1 MPEVPNALAGA
12 LTVVAL
18 VGGGIFLYP
27 WLLARRGGAIQ
38 VAAITVA
45 LAALF
50 FFFDRG
56 SGNSTASAILAL
68 LWAAAPA
75 AVGRIVYR
83 LQRRGS
89 SAGGS

>member
-1 MPEVPNALAGA
+1 MTAVPNSLAGA
-12 LTVVAL
+12 VTVIAL

-27 WLLARRGGAIQ
+27 WLLARRGGAIA
-38 VAAITVA
+38 VAAITAA

-56 SGNSTASAILAL
+56 SDNATASAAFAL

-75 AVGRIVYR
+75 AVGVLVFR
-83 LQRRGS
+83 LQRR
-89 SAGGS
+89 

>member
-27 WLLARRGGAIQ
+27 WLLARRGGAIA
-38 VAAITVA
+38 VTAITAA
-45 LAALF
+45 LALLF
-50 FFFDRG
+50 FLFDRG
-56 SGNSTASAILAL
+56 SDNPAASAAFAV

-75 AVGRIVYR
+75 AVGLLVRR
-83 LQRRGS
+83 LQGD
-89 SAGGS
+89 